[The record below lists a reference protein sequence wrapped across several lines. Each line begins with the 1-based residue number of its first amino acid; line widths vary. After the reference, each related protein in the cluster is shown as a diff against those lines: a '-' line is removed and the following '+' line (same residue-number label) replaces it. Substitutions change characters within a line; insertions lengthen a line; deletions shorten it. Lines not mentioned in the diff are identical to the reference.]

1 MKNKVIIIGTN
12 HFNTLGLIR
21 SFGVNGINPYVIIIN
36 PNNSNNYC
44 IKSKYVKEYNIVNSY
59 DEALS
64 VLLEGVHNENLKP
77 VLVPSSD
84 GGIYMIDTHHNLLSE
99 RYILPHINH
108 KQGEIAKLM
117 NKANQMRWAKEL
129 EIRTAETYLI
139 NFDDEN
145 WETIKYPMPCIVKP
159 VLSHEGNKSD
169 IKRCETHDEL
179 SLYIK
184 ELKAKGYSRILLQ
197 EFIIKEYEM
206 ELFGS
211 ILENKKEIPYILT
224 KHIREWPPIG
234 GSVCCHEFILNENLH
249 RQAKNILQKI
259 QNYGLVGNFD
269 IEIIYKDGI
278 IFLNEINF
286 RNSGDV
292 YACFHNKLY
301 YSYYSYLD
309 MIGVNDFKMNLNYK
323 ADFYAMCEDR
333 DIMWVKGKMI
343 SLKKWLK
350 YFLKTKDFA
359 YFSWS
364 DIPGSYAYYK
374 NRISLKK
381 MIKF

>member
-323 ADFYAMCEDR
+323 ADSYAMCEDR

>member
-259 QNYGLVGNFD
+259 QKYGLVGNFD

>member
-259 QNYGLVGNFD
+259 QKYGLVGNFD

-323 ADFYAMCEDR
+323 ADSYAMCEDR